1 MPLIPY
7 SSFHSVFPIPHSIFL
22 GLEGPDYTI
31 GTPVKRL
38 LTQPNLILAALVLG
52 IAFGAAAS
60 ATNLF
65 SSVPNLL
72 GLFETVGTV
81 FKNLIFM
88 VVAPLVVFSLIG
100 GMLGIGDLR
109 RLGRVAWKTLAIYAV
124 TAATACILAL
134 ILVNVVRPG
143 KAVPAETRDR
153 IAQQYEKK
161 KAELVQSGQA
171 NQPTVWTFVQ
181 SLVPTNVLHV
191 ASDKDNRLMLPVIF
205 FALFFGLAAATLEA
219 GRRERFSEFV
229 QTLTDIFIR
238 MIRAIMWLA
247 PAGVFALITVAIVKT
262 GLTVIGALAVYAGVV
277 LAVLAIHL
285 FVVYGLAIKLLTK
298 LKFGDFL
305 RASRPALVTAF
316 GTSSSAAS
324 LPVNMEV
331 MTSRLNVSKEVT
343 SFVLPIGTTV
353 NMDGTAIMQTVATVF
368 LAQLYSIDL
377 KILDQVSIILMAM
390 LAAVGTAPIPSAGI
404 AMLVIILGPLNIP
417 LEGLALIWA
426 IDRPLDMARTVVN
439 VAGDG
444 VAAAAVASSEG
455 EDVKYVPAPS

>member
-1 MPLIPY
+1 
-7 SSFHSVFPIPHSIFL
+7 
-22 GLEGPDYTI
+22 
-31 GTPVKRL
+31 VKRF
-38 LTQPNLILAALVLG
+38 LTQANLILAALFLG
-52 IAFGAAAS
+52 LAFGAAAS
-60 ATNLF
+60 ATDLF
-65 SSVPNLL
+65 QTLPSLK
-72 GLFETVGTV
+72 GLFETAGGL

-88 VVAPLVVFSLIG
+88 IVAPLVVFSLIG

-134 ILVNVVRPG
+134 VLVNVVQPG
-143 KAVPAETRDR
+143 KAVPPETRDR
-153 IAQQYEKK
+153 IA
-161 KAELVQSGQA
+161 AEYQKDKGRLVASGET
-171 NQPTVWTFVQ
+171 NKPTVWSFIQ

-205 FALFFGLAAATLEA
+205 FSIFFGLAAATLEPA
-219 GRRERFSEFV
+219 RRERFAEFV

-238 MIRAIMWLA
+238 MIRAVMWFA
-247 PAGVFALITVAIVKT
+247 PAGVFCLIAVSIGTM
-262 GLTVIGALAVYAGVV
+262 GLSVVGALAVYAGVV
-277 LAVLAIHL
+277 LAVLAVHL
-285 FVVYGLAIKLLTK
+285 FGVYGLVIRLLTK
-298 LKFGDFL
+298 LSFANFL

-331 MTSRLNVSKEVT
+331 VTNRLNVSKEVT

-368 LAQLYSIDL
+368 LAQLYSIPL
-377 KILDQVSIILMAM
+377 GITDQLLVVLMAM
-390 LAAVGTAPIPSAGI
+390 LAAIGTAPIPSAGI

-417 LEGLALIWA
+417 LEGIALIWA
-426 IDRPLDMARTVVN
+426 VDRPLDMARTVVN

-444 VAAAAVASSEG
+444 VAAAAVAASEG
-455 EDVKYVPAPS
+455 EDVKYIPAVT

>member
-1 MPLIPY
+1 
-7 SSFHSVFPIPHSIFL
+7 
-22 GLEGPDYTI
+22 
-31 GTPVKRL
+31 VKRAL
-38 LTQPNLILAALVLG
+38 SLPNLILISLVLG

-60 ATNLF
+60 ATGLF
-65 SSVPNLL
+65 KELPNLQ
-72 GLFETVGTV
+72 GLFETVGAL

-88 VVAPLVVFSLIG
+88 IVAPLVVFSLIG
-100 GMLGIGDLR
+100 GMMGIGDLR
-109 RLGRVAWKTLAIYAV
+109 RLGRVAWKTLAIYAA
-124 TAATACILAL
+124 TAALACTLAL
-134 ILVNVVRPG
+134 ILVNVIQPG

-153 IAQQYEKK
+153 IAAQYQEDRSR
-161 KAELVQSGQA
+161 LVKSGEQGK
-171 NQPTVWTFVQ
+171 PTVWTFIQ

-205 FALFFGLAAATLEA
+205 FSLFFGLAAATLDA
-219 GRRERFSEFV
+219 GRRERFLEFV

-238 MIRAIMWLA
+238 MIRVIMWLA
-247 PAGVFALITVAIVKT
+247 PAGVFCLVTVAIVKT
-262 GLTVIGALAVYAGVV
+262 GLSVIGALGLYAFVVVLV
-277 LAVLAIHL
+277 LAVHL
-285 FVVYGLAIKLLTK
+285 FGVYALVIRVMTK
-298 LKFGDFL
+298 LTFGNFL

-331 MTSRLNVSKEVT
+331 VTTRLNVSKEVT

-368 LAQLYSIDL
+368 LAQLYSINL
-377 KILDQVSIILMAM
+377 SLLDQVSVILMAM

-417 LEGLALIWA
+417 LEGIALIWA
-426 IDRPLDMARTVVN
+426 VDRPLDMARTVVN

-444 VAAAAVASSEG
+444 VAAAAVAASEG
-455 EDVKYVPAPS
+455 EDVKYIPGVT